1 MNASKQNFLH
11 QPGDIAEHFTECWN
25 VKDAKRLA
33 SVFDEEAEFI
43 NVTGLWWHN
52 RSDIEKAHDYGFKI
66 IFPDS
71 ELNLLETRTKLIS
84 DSAAV
89 VHVKMKLTGQSP
101 KSKQKPQNRRT
112 IFTFVLRKQKEGW
125 TCASAH
131 NTDVIPGT
139 ETNII
144 EGGAFKSVS
153 YR

>member
-1 MNASKQNFLH
+1 MNASNPSCLD
-11 QPGDIAEHFTECWN
+11 QPIDISTHFRDCWN
-25 VKDAKRLA
+25 MKDARKLA
-33 SVFDEEAEFI
+33 SVFDDNAEFI

-89 VHVKMKLTGQSP
+89 VHVKMKLTGQSQ